1 MDQKLRSISKDIM
14 TNINQERSPNI
25 QISESGNNHFTI
37 HGGDKSAIRIFN
49 INGRLIR
56 TIKNISDIRL
66 LDMSNYSR
74 GIYLVQIF
82 DEKINTSHKILIK

>member
-1 MDQKLRSISKDIM
+1 MDIEQ
-14 TNINQERSPNI
+14 NIRHI
-25 QISESGNNHFTI
+25 GNTTI
-37 HGGDKSAIRIFN
+37 HGGDKSTIRIFN